1 MSAALNI
8 GSRALITNLSALQVI
23 GHNIANAS
31 TAGYSRQSV
40 QTQSAGY
47 QMMGGLYYGKG
58 VELASV
64 TRAHNS
70 YLTREAQIATSVAA
84 SDAERFSR
92 MQQLEAVFPIGE
104 EGLGA
109 AVNGMLNA
117 WTDVASSPTDLSA
130 RVVALARGDELAAR
144 MRETAGQIDILASS
158 AGQQAKGT
166 VTTVN
171 RLAQDIAAINQRI
184 IETQGA
190 NGAPNDLLDQRD
202 QLLSEL
208 SQHVQLSTVASDD
221 GSVSVFVGGSQPLVL
236 GTKANSLTVARSSED
251 PSQWQIHFQQ
261 GNVSHQMADAA
272 LGGSLGGV
280 MLFLNEDLPAMQ
292 NLLGRMA
299 LAVNTVV
306 NTQHSLGVDLQGNPG
321 ANFFVPVAAAAGI
334 AAASNTGNADVQ
346 AAVLDPTALQASDYR
361 LRFDAGGVTVTRLS
375 DNTSTSFG
383 TLPAELDGLSFDV
396 ASGGAALGDSFLVRP
411 FANVA
416 RNMQMAIGSPSHL
429 AVASPVLVTPGTAN
443 GGGMSIESLYASSTL
458 ASPMAPA
465 TIEFFD
471 GYYTVNGVDPGV
483 PYTPGQPI
491 THEGW
496 SLTLR
501 GSPQVG
507 DSFTVDAAP
516 LGSTTQNAGNAKAM
530 LALRDLATF
539 NGVSLT
545 EGYGVLI
552 SHLGTQVQSAKFAS
566 SYSGQMATNT
576 ENARASV
583 AGVNLD
589 EEAARLLQ
597 FQQAY
602 QASAKFLQIAQST
615 FDTLLQTVGR

>member
-8 GSRALITNLSALQVI
+8 GSRALMTNLSALQVI
-23 GHNIANAS
+23 GHNIANAN
-31 TAGYSRQSV
+31 TDGYSRQSV

-47 QMMGGLYYGKG
+47 QMMGGLYFGKG

-70 YLTREAQIATSVAA
+70 YLTREAQVATSVAA
-84 SDAERFSR
+84 SDAERYSR

-109 AVNGMLNA
+109 AVNDMLNA

-158 AGQQAKGT
+158 SAQQAKGT
-166 VTTVN
+166 VTTIN
-171 RLAQDIAAINQRI
+171 RLAEDIASINQRI
-184 IETQGA
+184 IETQGT

-208 SQHVQLSTVASDD
+208 SQHVQLSTVAADD

-236 GTKANSLTVARSSED
+236 GTKANSLAVERSSED
-251 PSQWQIHFQQ
+251 PSQWQINFLQ
-261 GNVSHQMADAA
+261 GNVSHKMADGA

-299 LAVNTVV
+299 LAVNTIV
-306 NTQHSLGVDLQGNPG
+306 NEQHSLGVDLQGNPG
-321 ANFFVPVAAAAGI
+321 ADFFVPVADTAGI

-346 AAVLDPTALQASDYR
+346 VAVTDPTAFQASDYQ
-361 LRFDAGGVTVTRLS
+361 LSFDAGGVTVTRLS
-375 DNTSTSFG
+375 DNTSTSFA

-396 ASGGAALGDSFLVRP
+396 ASGGGALGDSFLVRP

-429 AVASPVLVTPGTAN
+429 AVASPVLATPGVAN
-443 GGGMSIESLYASSTL
+443 GGGMSIESMHASSTL
-458 ASPMAPA
+458 SSPIAPA

-471 GYYTVNGVDPGV
+471 GYYTINGVDPGV
-483 PYTPGQPI
+483 PYTPGEPI
-491 THEGW
+491 NYDGW

-507 DSFTVDAAP
+507 DTFTVDAAP
-516 LGSTTQNAGNAKAM
+516 AGSTAQNAGNAEAM
-530 LALRDLATF
+530 LSLRDLATF
-539 NGVSLT
+539 NGVSMS
-545 EGYGVLI
+545 EGYGVLV
-552 SHLGTQVQSAKFAS
+552 SHLGTQVQSAKFSA
-566 SYSGQMATNT
+566 SYSGQMATTT
-576 ENARASV
+576 ETARASV

-602 QASAKFLQIAQST
+602 QASAKFLQIAQGT